1 MNIKKNKI
9 VEFFFLRNKT
19 GWKELEYLRK
29 LNENDPEDRY
39 HCLRLLHHFTHR
51 NHLCLVFEPLR

>member
-1 MNIKKNKI
+1 M
-9 VEFFFLRNKT
+9 
-19 GWKELEYLRK
+19 KELEYLRK

-51 NHLCLVFEPLR
+51 NHLCLVFEPLRYALLISFSLIVVVFRSV

>member
-1 MNIKKNKI
+1 
-9 VEFFFLRNKT
+9 VFCFVLRNKT

>member
-1 MNIKKNKI
+1 MNNL
-9 VEFFFLRNKT
+9 FLRNKT

-39 HCLRLLHHFTHR
+39 HCLRLLDQFTHR
-51 NHLCLVFEPLR
+51 NHLCLVFESLR